1 MSKNADMDNYFFELE
16 NMDQILKQIYEVR
29 VEDGKPVLPKQKFPK
44 EVYDR
49 IKMFGGE
56 EAAAAGWTIFG
67 SLKLILG
74 ECSRED
80 YEMNVIG
87 DESKLKPSKE
97 FKDWMDKHYRYGPV
111 LIMLAL
117 IYGNY
122 ELEDD

>member
-1 MSKNADMDNYFFELE
+1 MSKNTDIDNYLFELE

-29 VEDGKPVLPKQKFPK
+29 VENGKPVLPKQKFPK
-44 EVYDR
+44 AVYDH

-80 YEMNVIG
+80 YEMNAIG

>member
-1 MSKNADMDNYFFELE
+1 MSKNTDMDNYFYEFE
-16 NMDQILKQIYEVR
+16 NMGQILKQIYEVR

-80 YEMNVIG
+80 YEMNAIG

-111 LIMLAL
+111 
-117 IYGNY
+117 
-122 ELEDD
+122 